1 MTTGGRIQGW
11 LLRSAFALLLLSLS
25 MTLLL
30 AQEPALPAAAASS
43 GTEDVSDL
51 PADGAK
57 GEGKIVQAKTLLQ
70 ILRDGGPLMI
80 PIGICSIVLMVF
92 VFERGLSLRRSRII
106 PRPFVNR
113 FLEQLQEE
121 QLDADSAMTLC
132 NENRSPVAEVF
143 GAAIQKWDRPSVEIE
158 QAIIDAGER
167 VANSLRRYLR
177 LINGIAT
184 VSPLLGLLGTVLG
197 MIQAFDALSSA
208 DAESRPDTLIA
219 AGISEALLTTAA
231 GLSVAIPALIAYLWF
246 VGRVDRLVMELD
258 ALGQKLVSLI
268 ACDAWRPT
276 AGSGK
281 PGESRSRGTKR
292 KVA

>member
-1 MTTGGRIQGW
+1 MTHAGQIRRWSLSCT
-11 LLRSAFALLLLSLS
+11 AALLLSGL
-25 MTLLL
+25 TATIAA
-30 AQEPALPAAAASS
+30 AQAPADTEASSAAASAS
-43 GTEDVSDL
+43 ESSSE
-51 PADGAK
+51 GAAES
-57 GEGKIVQAKTLLQ
+57 GEGRIVQAKTLLH
-70 ILRDGGPLMI
+70 ILRDGGPLMV
-80 PIGICSIVLMVF
+80 PIGLCSIVLMVF
-92 VFERGLSLRRSRII
+92 VFERGMSLRRSRII

-132 NENRSPVAEVF
+132 TENRSPVAEVF
-143 GAAIQKWDRPSVEIE
+143 AAAIQKWDRPSVEIE

-197 MIQAFDALSSA
+197 MIQAFDALASA
-208 DAESRPDTLIA
+208 DAASRPETLIA
-219 AGISEALLTTAA
+219 SGISEALLTTAA

-276 AGSGK
+276 AAGAKS
-281 PGESRSRGTKR
+281 GESRSRNAKR
-292 KVA
+292 KAA

>member
-1 MTTGGRIQGW
+1 MTHAGQIRRW
-11 LLRSAFALLLLSLS
+11 ALCCAAALLISG
-25 MTLLL
+25 L
-30 AQEPALPAAAASS
+30 AATMAAAQA
-43 GTEDVSDL
+43 
-51 PADGAK
+51 PADTAAPSAAPSTSETSSATAGDS
-57 GEGKIVQAKTLLQ
+57 GEGRIVQAKTLLH
-70 ILRDGGPLMI
+70 ILRDGGPLMV
-80 PIGICSIVLMVF
+80 PIGLCSIVLMVF
-92 VFERGLSLRRSRII
+92 VFERGMSLRRSRII

-121 QLDADSAMTLC
+121 QLDADAAMTLC
-132 NENRSPVAEVF
+132 TENRSPVAEVF
-143 GAAIQKWDRPSVEIE
+143 AAAIQKWDRPSVEIE

-197 MIQAFDALSSA
+197 MIQAFDALASA
-208 DAESRPDTLIA
+208 DSASRPETLIA
-219 AGISEALLTTAA
+219 GGISEALLTTAA

-276 AGSGK
+276 TAGAK
-281 PGESRSRGTKR
+281 AGEGRSRSTKR
-292 KVA
+292 KAA